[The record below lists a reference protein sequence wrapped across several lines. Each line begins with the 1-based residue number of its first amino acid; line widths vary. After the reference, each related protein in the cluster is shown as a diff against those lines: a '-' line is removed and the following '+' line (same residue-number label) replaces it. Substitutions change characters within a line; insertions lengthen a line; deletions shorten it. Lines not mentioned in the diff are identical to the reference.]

1 MDTLDYDY
9 FFRQLKGG
17 VSINETCFYFMDD
30 PQESDH
36 YIGYLPEYEEPYWVG
51 YCDIPDGCEYRSAEE
66 LLEAKIFDGK
76 SLRER
81 WSNVCIVSIEG
92 ICLQD
97 WTRFFEH
104 V

>member
-1 MDTLDYDY
+1 MK
-9 FFRQLKGG
+9 R
-17 VSINETCFYFMDD
+17 VSFMDD
-30 PQESDH
+30 LQESDH

-51 YCDIPDGCEYRSAEE
+51 YCDIPDGCEYRSAEK

-76 SLRER
+76 SLREQ

-97 WTRFFEH
+97 WMRFFEH

>member
-1 MDTLDYDY
+1 MDTLEYDY
-9 FFRQLKGG
+9 FFRQLKAG

-36 YIGYLPEYEEPYWVG
+36 YIGYLPKYEEPYWVG
-51 YCDIPDGCEYRSAEE
+51 YCDIPDGCDYRSAEE

-81 WSNVCIVSIEG
+81 WTNVCIVSIEG
-92 ICLQD
+92 ICLKD
-97 WTRFFEH
+97 WIRFFEH